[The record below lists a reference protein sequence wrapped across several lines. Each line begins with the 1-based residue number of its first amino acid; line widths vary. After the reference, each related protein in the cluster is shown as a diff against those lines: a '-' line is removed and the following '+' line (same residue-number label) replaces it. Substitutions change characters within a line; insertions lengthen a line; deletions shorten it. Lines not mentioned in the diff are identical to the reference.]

1 MREIVADSANMP
13 LFSAASL
20 WELAIKQALGRADI
34 PADLRGFRGALLAF
48 GWQEVVVTSLHALA
62 IGGFPPIHKDPFDR
76 ILLAQ
81 AIVEGALLL
90 TADPILARYPGPVR
104 LV

>member
-1 MREIVADSANMP
+1 VRRVCGNWRSSRRRDARTSPPICED
-13 LFSAASL
+13 F
-20 WELAIKQALGRADI
+20 G
-34 PADLRGFRGALLAF
+34 GALLTF

>member
-1 MREIVADSANMP
+1 MIADASHD
-13 LFSAASL
+13 LTFSAASL
-20 WELAIKQALGRADI
+20 WELAIKQGQGRADI
-34 PADLRGFRGALLAF
+34 PDDLRVFRAALLDA
-48 GWQEVVVTSLHALA
+48 GWREIGVTGDHALA

-90 TADPILARYPGPVR
+90 TADPMLARYPGPLR